1 MPQSIDKYK
10 ILVASPSDVLD
21 ERESIDEVIIE
32 LNRTYGT
39 RANLILELIKW
50 ETHTAPAASETDVQ
64 DLIDKDLGSDYDLFI
79 GILWKEFGTPTDK
92 YNSGTEQEFR
102 NAHQRFKQ
110 DTKSLQILFYFK
122 NSTPLSL
129 SEIDPL
135 QLKEVNK
142 FKSELGNN
150 GIYYWNYN
158 TIEELQRFLR
168 IHIPM
173 RIDELRKSNSNSEL
187 KNIRI
192 ETPVIEEVPNED
204 ELGIIDYEEIV
215 EESFGDSTQAL
226 LRITKAIEWEG
237 KEIDKKTAEITS
249 LTSDKKNISKKVA
262 RDIFRRTADIMN
274 DFANRIEPDIPIF
287 INSFARGADAFSNF
301 ITLYRSNLVDTQE
314 EDIKEAIN
322 SITSLVSN
330 IEGSINGMES
340 FLLSVSILPRMEKQ
354 LNRARRNVE
363 NILKE
368 LINKLEVSY
377 SIANELY
384 KNLNEQ

>member
-204 ELGIIDYEEIV
+204 SREKDSALWIKSPMECCGKMADTIPNWGILTNLKREPQPSSMQFSIHIV
-215 EESFGDSTQAL
+215 
-226 LRITKAIEWEG
+226 
-237 KEIDKKTAEITS
+237 
-249 LTSDKKNISKKVA
+249 
-262 RDIFRRTADIMN
+262 
-274 DFANRIEPDIPIF
+274 PDI
-287 INSFARGADAFSNF
+287 SECSRQ
-301 ITLYRSNLVDTQE
+301 TNLVYQE
-314 EDIKEAIN
+314 
-322 SITSLVSN
+322 SLVS
-330 IEGSINGMES
+330 ISH
-340 FLLSVSILPRMEKQ
+340 PP
-354 LNRARRNVE
+354 
-363 NILKE
+363 LK
-368 LINKLEVSY
+368 IFKEVNSY
-377 SIANELY
+377 II
-384 KNLNEQ
+384 